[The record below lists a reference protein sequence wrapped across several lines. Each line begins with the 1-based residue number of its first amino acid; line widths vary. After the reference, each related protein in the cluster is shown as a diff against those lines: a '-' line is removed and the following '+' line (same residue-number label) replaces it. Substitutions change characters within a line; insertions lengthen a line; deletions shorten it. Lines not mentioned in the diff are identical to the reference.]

1 MKERWVSLRSAL
13 MAATFLAS
21 TGFGAFQVMAVDN
34 AQPKVESCSAWACK
48 AECPEFGGDLGQGN
62 VCYCCG

>member
-1 MKERWVSLRSAL
+1 MKKRWVTLRSAL

-34 AQPKVESCSAWACK
+34 AQPKTESCSAWACK
-48 AECPEFGGDLGQGN
+48 AECPEFGSDLGQGN

>member
-1 MKERWVSLRSAL
+1 MV
-13 MAATFLAS
+13 AATFLAS

>member
-1 MKERWVSLRSAL
+1 MKKRWGTLRTAL

-21 TGFGAFQVMAVDN
+21 TGFGTFQVMAVDN
-34 AQPKVESCSAWACK
+34 AQPKTESCSAWACK

>member
-1 MKERWVSLRSAL
+1 MKKRWVSLRSAL

-21 TGFGAFQVMAVDN
+21 TGFGAFQVMAVN
-34 AQPKVESCSAWACK
+34 GAQPKAESCSAWACK

>member
-1 MKERWVSLRSAL
+1 

-34 AQPKVESCSAWACK
+34 AQPKTESCSAWACK